1 MHFCLLKQAITM
13 SELINNL
20 SKEPMYCIVIVNN
33 LEGSSPKVFFSMSH
47 RIMIA
52 NNEWS
57 FGVLINTDV
66 VACMSRE
73 PWSEFGM
80 VVKAGGAVLR
90 NGLD

>member
-1 MHFCLLKQAITM
+1 
-13 SELINNL
+13 
-20 SKEPMYCIVIVNN
+20 
-33 LEGSSPKVFFSMSH
+33 MSH

-57 FGVLINTDV
+57 FGVLNTNV

-80 VVKAGGAVLR
+80 VVRAGGAVLR